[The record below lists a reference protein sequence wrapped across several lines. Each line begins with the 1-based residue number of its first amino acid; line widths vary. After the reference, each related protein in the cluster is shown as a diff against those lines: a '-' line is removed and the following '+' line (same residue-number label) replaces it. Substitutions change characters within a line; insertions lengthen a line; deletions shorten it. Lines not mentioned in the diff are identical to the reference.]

1 MAAITRTAS
10 PMNLL
15 EEDLLAPAGS
25 VEQKHRALQKQQEVS
40 APFLIGSIQQV
51 NERISHLEQE
61 FQSYTH
67 LVIESRLSGRDE
79 EDSPD
84 PLLMRSSSKLRRKV
98 RERER
103 EKRQLDEFSSVYAS
117 RSSQML
123 PEVRS
128 RRRPEPGAPKERSE
142 KSDKSLEGKKER
154 GEPRLVELQ
163 QYPGYDP
170 SDLTPLPGD
179 TPPEV
184 ILQRVTD
191 AATDLN
197 NKVPPQDAG
206 IHLYKVLHKPNY
218 KPEFC
223 RLFFSRMSD
232 SILLDTFWWFF
243 LQRYMPDKTVQ
254 SKLFN
259 RIAHNYVKLLMY
271 ADHPRYREVFLETYP
286 DLLAQSVYSAFC
298 ACFPTSWQQFGD
310 GFKAELTDLTWEWVA
325 GIKPVPRSYLRW
337 NLHHLEPPNMRK
349 QVNVKKGKKK
359 SALELDLPGDQQ
371 SGHSSSMS
379 LSQQLSKLSVRGSP
393 RRARSLSPAKHRSP
407 THAGR
412 LAGASS
418 ISSLASSGS
427 PTLKPPQL
435 PLKASSRS
443 SVSSSALEEE
453 VVGQQDRTL
462 TPIREDPA
470 TAPPLTEADRQMLN
484 ALAHEDFVR
493 RKRQKESH
501 PAGRGPDF
509 AHAVFNIHGN
519 SPLVARFLQQQNL
532 EPRAGTNVLVRRTQV
547 TRLPPMETQRYSDV
561 VKDGYKSVKQL
572 EQSYGRLVEESSKE
586 HSKFL
591 RKQRRWLDQQQRKQA
606 SLLSNRKEVRRLCD
620 LLMLEHHKD
629 LDEVTSVGAAQAIE
643 DSLMSQPC

>member
-25 VEQKHRALQKQQEVS
+25 VEQKHRALQKQQEVP

-79 EDSPD
+79 DDSPD

-128 RRRPEPGAPKERSE
+128 RRRPDPGVPKERSD

-197 NKVPPQDAG
+197 NK
-206 IHLYKVLHKPNY
+206 PNY

-243 LQRYMPDKTVQ
+243 LQRYMPDRAVQ

-310 GFKAELTDLTWEWVA
+310 DFKAELTDLTWEWVA
-325 GIKPVPRSYLRW
+325 GIKPVPRSYLHW
-337 NLHHLEPPNMRK
+337 NLYSLEPPNMRK
-349 QVNVKKGKKK
+349 QVVKKGKKKK

-418 ISSLASSGS
+418 MSSLASSSS
-427 PTLKPPQL
+427 PTLKPPQQ

-443 SVSSSALEEE
+443 SVSSSVIDEE
-453 VVGQQDRTL
+453 VGGQQDRTL
-462 TPIREDPA
+462 TPIHEDATPA
-470 TAPPLTEADRQMLN
+470 APLTEADRQMLN

-547 TRLPPMETQRYSDV
+547 TRLPPMETQTYSDV
-561 VKDGYKSVKQL
+561 VKEGYKSVKQL
-572 EQSYGRLVEESSKE
+572 EQGYSRLVEESTKE

-591 RKQRRWLDQQQRKQA
+591 RKQRRWLLEQQRKQA

>member
-1 MAAITRTAS
+1 MTTNKMAAITRTAS

-67 LVIESRLSGRDE
+67 LVIESRLSGRDDD
-79 EDSPD
+79 DSPD

-128 RRRPEPGAPKERSE
+128 RRRPEPGVPKERSE

-170 SDLTPLPGD
+170 NDLTPLPGD
-179 TPPEV
+179 IPPEV

-197 NKVPPQDAG
+197 N
-206 IHLYKVLHKPNY
+206 KPNY

-243 LQRYMPDKTVQ
+243 LHRYMPDKTVQ

-310 GFKAELTDLTWEWVA
+310 DFKAELTDLTWEWVA

-337 NLHHLEPPNMRK
+337 NLYDLEPPNMRK
-349 QVNVKKGKKK
+349 QVVKKGKNKK

-407 THAGR
+407 THGGR
-412 LAGASS
+412 LAGATSM
-418 ISSLASSGS
+418 SSLASSSS
-427 PTLKPPQL
+427 PTLKPPQ
-435 PLKASSRS
+435 LKASSRS
-443 SVSSSALEEE
+443 SVSSSVVDEEAG
-453 VVGQQDRTL
+453 GQQDRTL
-462 TPIREDPA
+462 TPIREDP
-470 TAPPLTEADRQMLN
+470 TAPAASLTEMDRQMLN

-532 EPRAGTNVLVRRTQV
+532 EQRAGTNVLVRRTQV
-547 TRLPPMETQRYSDV
+547 TRLPPMEAQTYSDV
-561 VKDGYKSVKQL
+561 VKDGYKSVRQL
-572 EQSYGRLVEESSKE
+572 EQGYSRLVEESNKE

-591 RKQRRWLDQQQRKQA
+591 RMQRRWLDQQQRKQA

-629 LDEVTSVGAAQAIE
+629 VDEVTSVGAAQAIE

>member
-25 VEQKHRALQKQQEVS
+25 VEQKHRALQKQQEVP

-79 EDSPD
+79 DDSPD

-128 RRRPEPGAPKERSE
+128 RRRPDPGVPKERSD

-197 NKVPPQDAG
+197 NKVPLKDAD

-243 LQRYMPDKTVQ
+243 LQRYMPDRAVQ

-310 GFKAELTDLTWEWVA
+310 DFKAELTDLTWEWVA
-325 GIKPVPRSYLRW
+325 GIKPVPRSYLHW
-337 NLHHLEPPNMRK
+337 NLYSLEPPNMRK
-349 QVNVKKGKKK
+349 QVVKKGKKKK

-418 ISSLASSGS
+418 MSSLASSSS
-427 PTLKPPQL
+427 PTLKPPQQ

-443 SVSSSALEEE
+443 SVSSSVIDEE
-453 VVGQQDRTL
+453 VGGQQDRTL
-462 TPIREDPA
+462 TPIHEDATPA
-470 TAPPLTEADRQMLN
+470 APLTEADRQMLN

-547 TRLPPMETQRYSDV
+547 TRLPPMETQTYSDV
-561 VKDGYKSVKQL
+561 VKEGYKSVKQL
-572 EQSYGRLVEESSKE
+572 EQGYSRLVEESTKE

-591 RKQRRWLDQQQRKQA
+591 RKQRRWLLEQQRKQA

>member
-67 LVIESRLSGRDE
+67 LVIESRLSGRDDD
-79 EDSPD
+79 DSPD

-128 RRRPEPGAPKERSE
+128 RRRPEPGIPKERSE
-142 KSDKSLEGKKER
+142 KSDKSIEGKKER

-170 SDLTPLPGD
+170 NDLTPLPGD
-179 TPPEV
+179 IPPEV

-197 NKVPPQDAG
+197 NKVPPKDAD
-206 IHLYKVLHKPNY
+206 ICLYKVLHKPNY

-243 LQRYMPDKTVQ
+243 LHRYMPDKTVQ

-310 GFKAELTDLTWEWVA
+310 DFKAELTDLTWEWVA

-337 NLHHLEPPNMRK
+337 NLYDLEPPNMRK
-349 QVNVKKGKKK
+349 QVVKKGKNKK

-407 THAGR
+407 THGGR
-412 LAGASS
+412 LAGATSM
-418 ISSLASSGS
+418 SSLASSSS
-427 PTLKPPQL
+427 PTLKPPQ
-435 PLKASSRS
+435 LKASSRS
-443 SVSSSALEEE
+443 SVSSSVVDEEAG
-453 VVGQQDRTL
+453 GQQDRTL
-462 TPIREDPA
+462 TPIREDP
-470 TAPPLTEADRQMLN
+470 TAPAASLTEMDRQMLN

-532 EPRAGTNVLVRRTQV
+532 EQRAGTNVLVRRTQV
-547 TRLPPMETQRYSDV
+547 TRLPPMEAQTYSDV
-561 VKDGYKSVKQL
+561 VKDGYKSVRQL
-572 EQSYGRLVEESSKE
+572 EQGYSRLVEESNKE

-591 RKQRRWLDQQQRKQA
+591 RMQRRWLDQQQRKQA

-629 LDEVTSVGAAQAIE
+629 VDEVTSVGAAQAIE